1 MAPRAPVG
9 AMPQEAP
16 AHVEGEFVYVS
27 GAAPNHGPSLPPRTL
42 PVLPM
47 PNEGPAAPPRTH
59 TPRRREHHTSA
70 GVDGPGRGYE
80 STSALAEEEGE
91 EEEEEDLFHEP
102 LDEKISLDE
111 KIELQQVRILADA
124 ACAAANHLPGQD
136 DALAGVAE
144 LTFVCDALQAEEALK
159 ALMKFDKDED
169 LKWMNTQELKE
180 PQEER
185 DEEKRMNLIREIVKK
200 RPTVRDFIYGLHV
213 ANLHLQSQQVGRRRR
228 VCLPRA

>member
-1 MAPRAPVG
+1 
-9 AMPQEAP
+9 MPQEAP

-59 TPRRREHHTSA
+59 TPRRRDPPTSA

-80 STSALAEEEGE
+80 SASAPAEEG
-91 EEEEEDLFHEP
+91 EEEDLFHEL